1 MGAQEEVAEADEV
14 VEVGEAGEKDEE
26 LGAEDVKK
34 IMT

>member
-1 MGAQEEVAEADEV
+1 MGAQEGAAEADEV
-14 VEVGEAGEKDEE
+14 VEVEEGGEKDEE